1 MALPPIPSDGAP
13 VVIQEL
19 SIPFRVMTFAGRDR
33 PEQPVSVTGRQ
44 RVTRTHYPGTHKASV
59 QFMGTE
65 REPIVLRGW
74 FQDPLSL
81 IDGGPAARE
90 ALLRSM
96 MQSGGLC
103 QLIWGTRIVCQ
114 GRVEALTFDYHLAN
128 RVRYEVTF
136 GVDQGNEPTE
146 LAPPI
151 LGVAASA
158 QLAAALTVAVN
169 AANLVANT
177 ARTAK
182 VLVGVVR

>member
-1 MALPPIPSDGAP
+1 MPLPPIPSDGQP

-19 SIPFRVMTFAGRDR
+19 SIPFRVMTFAGKDR
-33 PEQPVSVTGRQ
+33 PEQPVTVGERS

-74 FQDPLSL
+74 FQDPFSFL
-81 IDGGPAARE
+81 DGGPAARE

-96 MQSGGLC
+96 MQGGGLC

-136 GVDQGNEPTE
+136 AVDQGNEPTE